1 MKGRWGLSCCAVLTA
16 LVSGCAA
23 PLFEGTAFEQSP
35 ARASSASAQSG
46 GADLRQL
53 SDQVGALSRSLEV
66 LDGRV
71 SKLEAQAGAP
81 AVTSDE
87 VTALRRDIQQLRT
100 ERDSLKREVTDDLA
114 ARVEKIAA
122 RQQPS
127 EARAGRAA
135 SAVAPAAATPAAA
148 RSPNAAG
155 GKRGGYEHKVEKGQ
169 TLSEI
174 AKGYNT
180 TVDAIIKAN
189 KITNPSAIRV
199 GQVLFIPD

>member
-127 EARAGRAA
+127 EARA
-135 SAVAPAAATPAAA
+135 VAPAAA
-148 RSPNAAG
+148 RSPGAAG